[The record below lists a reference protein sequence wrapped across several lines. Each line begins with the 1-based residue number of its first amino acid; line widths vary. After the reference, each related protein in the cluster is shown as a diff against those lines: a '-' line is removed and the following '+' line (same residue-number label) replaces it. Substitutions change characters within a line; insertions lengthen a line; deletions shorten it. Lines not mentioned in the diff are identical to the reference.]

1 MNTNNNQNTTPTKTT
16 TTTLWKLRML
26 LHPNCTQSTF
36 PPNLHTRLQP
46 DSKPDHAHANSNA
59 NTHPTRSPDQSGFD
73 NSGHGYYVATDE
85 DDGDMRTR
93 GNGNG
98 NGYAYSRPPQ
108 SLSSPSGRLA
118 GNCPYGGGSKVSS
131 SAISSESSRGGGH
144 TSVLGSDAGI
154 KPNGQGSWTYL
165 GDQDKSEGSGSSSGG
180 SNGGGSGSSGSASM
194 SSGSSRDRER
204 ERDRDRDAQSSSYG
218 GRPRPLGV
226 SYLLEAIQATRR
238 VLPAVVVKL
247 MVRECPFPRPR
258 RPPRAIPARQWTMQ
272 GNSSVSGTE
281 TRSCPDASSC
291 WEWQRKV

>member
-1 MNTNNNQNTTPTKTT
+1 
-16 TTTLWKLRML
+16 ML

-108 SLSSPSGRLA
+108 SLSSPCGRLA

-226 SYLLEAIQATRR
+226 SYLLERDS
-238 VLPAVVVKL
+238 
-247 MVRECPFPRPR
+247 
-258 RPPRAIPARQWTMQ
+258 
-272 GNSSVSGTE
+272 GNAA
-281 TRSCPDASSC
+281 DASSDGPSDPASPAGGGG
-291 WEWQRKV
+291 EINGEGMPIPAAQTASEGNPGKTMDNARQ